1 MPRLEAIVSEIP
13 LSTVGA
19 IRGVDGAFGAKWNP
33 QGADFRHMGFVPA
46 KPQRKRP
53 CCKTCNGGACVGQCK
68 F

>member
-19 IRGVDGAFGAKWNP
+19 IRGVDGSFGAKWNA